1 MMARQTATL
10 QIVPRNLVEALQL
23 TLARAPGSQGQGVAQ
38 REMAVA
44 LESALDARRER
55 IVVSRSS
62 VSLVKWA
69 CLTIQAICVLIAI
82 ALSHGDKRAAALV
95 AMGLFATG

>member
-10 QIVPRNLVEALQL
+10 QIVPRNLVKALQL
-23 TLARAPGSQGQGVAQ
+23 TLALTPGSKGQEAAQ
-38 REMAVA
+38 RETVVA

-69 CLTIQAICVLIAI
+69 CLTIQAICV
-82 ALSHGDKRAAALV
+82 
-95 AMGLFATG
+95 